1 MNEFDILRQKILQ
14 AKSILISSHVGPDG
28 DAIGSSLAVYHYLK
42 SKGINS
48 TIVVPTAFPDFLN
61 WLPDSDT
68 ILVHEK
74 KRSQSEEAAKNAD
87 LIFCLDYNE
96 TKRVAK
102 FQPSIDNSSAFKV
115 LIDHHIGE
123 PTWPNLNLSVVGAS
137 STCELV
143 FDMLFELENRNLDF
157 LNTDIAHSIYTG
169 LLTDTGNFQFSAT
182 SPKVHTIA
190 SFLLSAGVKP
200 DIVNNYINNSFS
212 ENRLKFFGYC
222 VSEKM
227 KFVKSQNLA
236 YTFVTSAEL
245 KKYNITTGGTEG
257 LVNEPMKIDGIDISV
272 LFKEDDDRIKISF
285 RSKRDL
291 DVSTFA
297 NKFFEGG
304 GHLNAA
310 GGVSFLSLEETEQF
324 FLDLIKDYKF

>member
-1 MNEFDILRQKILQ
+1 MNEFDILKQKIQQ
-14 AKSILISSHVGPDG
+14 AKSILISTHVGPDG

-42 SKGINS
+42 GKGKNV
-48 TIVVPTAFPDFLN
+48 TIVVPTVFPDFLK
-61 WLPDSDT
+61 WLPESDK

-74 KRSQSEEAAKNAD
+74 KRTESEEVAKNAD

-96 TKRVAK
+96 TKRAAK
-102 FQPSIDNSSAFKV
+102 FQPSIDNSSAYKV

-123 PTWPNLNLSVVGAS
+123 PTWQNLNLSVVGAS

-143 FDMLFELENRNLDF
+143 FDVLFELENRNLEF
-157 LNTDIAHSIYTG
+157 LSSEIAHSIYTG

-182 SPKVHTIA
+182 SPKVHTMA
-190 SFLLSAGVKP
+190 SFLLIAGVKP
-200 DIVNNYINNSFS
+200 DLVNNAINNSFT

-227 KFVKSQNLA
+227 KFVKSKNLA
-236 YTFVTSAEL
+236 YMFATSAEL
-245 KKYNITTGGTEG
+245 KQHNISTGGTEG
-257 LVNEPMKIDGIDISV
+257 LVNEPMKIEGIDISV
-272 LFKEDDDRIKISF
+272 LFKQDEDRIKISF

-310 GGVSFLSLEETEQF
+310 GGVSFLSIEETEQK
-324 FLDLIKDYKF
+324 FLELIKDYNF